1 MRIKFENGA
10 EAEEN
15 LKKIADYP
23 VGTIVEFIINGELY
37 ANEKYIGIIL
47 GTTKDSCVLY
57 DVEED
62 CVYDDVENY
71 SVVKVLDGYFTL
83 KN

>member
-15 LKKIADYP
+15 LKKITDYP
-23 VGTIVEFIINGELY
+23 VGTIVEFIINGGFC

-47 GTTKDSCVLY
+47 GTTEDSCVLY
-57 DVEED
+57 DIEED
-62 CVYDDVENY
+62 CIYDDVENY

-83 KN
+83 